1 MAITYRL
8 PKGPLVLASASQTR
22 QMMLKQAG
30 LDFISRPANVDEV
43 GIRKAA
49 EAYSMPAEEIAIL
62 LADMKARQIA
72 NDLSAGDDS
81 SSTSGFVLGSDQIL
95 FCEGEIIS
103 KPQTFDAAVEQVAKI
118 AGKDHQLLT
127 AAVIYRDGERIWH
140 HLETPKI
147 SIRALDRDFIE
158 PYVRGLGEAAFHSPG
173 SYQIEGQGAHL
184 FSKIQGCSYSV
195 LGLPLLQILAF
206 LRNHGLAPEDQP

>member
-8 PKGPLVLASASQTR
+8 PKGPLVLASASGARQT
-22 QMMLKQAG
+22 MLRQAG
-30 LDFISRPANVDEV
+30 LDFISRPANIDEIGV
-43 GIRKAA
+43 RKAA
-49 EAYSMPAEEIAIL
+49 EASSMPAEEIAIL

-72 NDLSAGDDS
+72 NDVLLGDDS
-81 SSTSGFVLGSDQIL
+81 TSTSGFVLGSDQIL
-95 FCEGEIIS
+95 LCEGEIIS
-103 KPQTFDAAVEQVAKI
+103 KPQTFEAAVDQVAKI

-158 PYVRGLGEAAFHSPG
+158 TYVKGLGEAAFQSPG
-173 SYQIEGQGAHL
+173 SYQIEGQGVHL
-184 FSKIQGCSYSV
+184 FSKIHGCSYSI
-195 LGLPLLQILAF
+195 LGMPLLQILAF

>member
-8 PKGPLVLASASQTR
+8 PKGPLVLASASGARQT
-22 QMMLKQAG
+22 MLRQAG
-30 LDFISRPANVDEV
+30 LDFISRPANIDEIGV
-43 GIRKAA
+43 RKAA
-49 EAYSMPAEEIAIL
+49 EASSMPAEEIAIL

-72 NDLSAGDDS
+72 NDVLLGDDS
-81 SSTSGFVLGSDQIL
+81 TSTSGFVLGSDQIL

-103 KPQTFDAAVEQVAKI
+103 KPQTFEAAVDQVAKI

-158 PYVRGLGEAAFHSPG
+158 TYVKGLGEAAFQSPG
-173 SYQIEGQGAHL
+173 SYQIEGQGVHL
-184 FSKIQGCSYSV
+184 FSKIHGCGYSI
-195 LGLPLLQILAF
+195 LGMPLLQILAF
-206 LRNHGLAPEDQP
+206 LRNHGLAPEDQT